1 MSECNKCNG
10 TLFFCE
16 NHPDQ
21 EAFEC
26 KHCKGAGMPCECTK
40 ISEPIENPK
49 QLAEPFITIIGV
61 PNNIWKAGFDCHGND
76 ISKHIGTHL
85 YTHAMRELSDD
96 EIDNVLTPFM
106 KYRFHHCG
114 DTSYVIPDVDYEG
127 FARAIL
133 KKAREK

>member
-1 MSECNKCNG
+1 MSKCNKCNG
-10 TLFFCE
+10 TFFVCE

-21 EAFEC
+21 EAHQC
-26 KHCKGAGMPCECTK
+26 KNCRGAGMPCECTK
-40 ISEPIENPK
+40 MSEPIENPE

-85 YTHAMRELSDD
+85 YTNSMRKLSDEEINEAKIEAVQEYYKVFPKVVIYTPIFFD
-96 EIDNVLTPFM
+96 EL
-106 KYRFHHCG
+106 
-114 DTSYVIPDVDYEG
+114 

-133 KKAREK
+133 KKASEK